1 MHKKSTGEENL
12 YFSIVENSPD
22 FITRYD
28 RKYRYVYINSTGL
41 RNLGRDKESL
51 LGKTH
56 REAGV
61 YSPEQCDFMENK
73 IRDVFDTGREFN
85 DQFEWGGAGSNLWI
99 HLLLTPE
106 YDERGNIESVLGFSR
121 DISKYKKAEKELI
134 ENEEV
139 FRSFMEH
146 SPVYVFFKDKDIRS
160 LRLSKNYEQML
171 GKPLDDLIGKS
182 MEELFPSDLAKSMY
196 EDDKRILNSGKLEII
211 DEELDGRYYTTYKFP
226 IVINDSPR
234 YLAGYTIDVTR
245 QKKAEMKL
253 QRSNKLLEI
262 STIKAKKLL
271 KEVEA
276 EVAQRRKA
284 EEEISMLNADLEKR
298 VLERTRQLEAAN
310 NELEA
315 FAYSVSHDLRAPLRA
330 IDGFS
335 RFLIDDHSEQLTP
348 EGKKL
353 VEHIR
358 NNTQKM
364 DQLITDIMALSRVSR
379 SEHRTSHIDMT
390 KMALSML
397 NETVPAGILKKIKIK
412 IGNLP
417 EAWADPTYMKQVWI
431 NLISNAVKFSSTTG
445 KPVISFGGETSG
457 SYHVYYISDNGVG
470 FDQEYSERLF
480 GVFQRLHKSDEF
492 EGTGVGLAI
501 VQRIIHRHGGEV
513 WAEGREGKGAT
524 FYFSLPVKTD
534 L

>member
-1 MHKKSTGEENL
+1 MQKKSSVKENL

-28 RKYRYVYINSTGL
+28 RNFRYIYINSTGL

-51 LGKTH
+51 VGKTH

-73 IRDVFDTGREFN
+73 IRDVYDTGREFN

-106 YDERGNIESVLGFSR
+106 YDDRGNIESVLGFSR
-121 DISKYKKAEKELI
+121 DISKYKKAEKELL

-139 FRSFMEH
+139 FNHFMEH
-146 SPVYVFFKDKDIRS
+146 SPVYVFFKDKDVRT
-160 LRLSKNYEQML
+160 LRLSRNYERML
-171 GKPLDDLIGKS
+171 GRPLDDLIGKS
-182 MEELFPSDLAKSMY
+182 MEDLFPPDFAKSMM
-196 EDDKRILNSGKLEII
+196 EDDKRILNSGKLETI
-211 DEELDGRYYTTYKFP
+211 DEELNGKYYTTYKFP
-226 IVINDSPR
+226 IIINGMPR
-234 YLAGYTIDVTR
+234 YLAGYTIDVTQ
-245 QKKAEMKL
+245 QKKAEMRL

-262 STIKAKKLL
+262 STAKATKLL
-271 KEVEA
+271 EEVEA

-310 NELEA
+310 NELKA

-335 RFLIDDHSEQLTP
+335 RFLIDDHSKQLTS

-364 DQLITDIMALSRVSR
+364 DQLITDILALSRVSR

-397 NETVPAGILKKIKIK
+397 NETVPADILEKVKVK
-412 IGNLP
+412 IGKLP

-431 NLISNAVKFSSTTG
+431 NLISNAVKFSSTNSN
-445 KPVISFGGETSG
+445 PVISFGGETRG
-457 SYHVYYISDNGVG
+457 SYYVYYLSDNGVG
-470 FDQEYSERLF
+470 FDKEYNKKIF

-513 WAEGREGKGAT
+513 WAEGKEGEGAT
-524 FYFSLPVKTD
+524 FYFSLPVKAD
-534 L
+534 I